1 MNAITKE
8 ARLTGVGEATEQDSV
23 SEATRL
29 AQYNILNEMPVAIFG
44 AMTIF
49 FIVSSLIGLVH

>member
-8 ARLTGVGEATEQDSV
+8 ARMTGVREASEREPV

-49 FIVSSLIGLVH
+49 FIVSSLMSLAH